1 MHELAQPNDKD
12 SRLEIHERPI
22 DHTDTTNRLSAAAI
36 VNTLGPGLNIKMLTP
51 DQMNAI
57 HGYYDDLFQKRTELW
72 QTVFD
77 SKKIRPYGLSE
88 DFSTIGEAYRE
99 LDVINGD
106 PTEHMLS
113 LQNTFAHYCADGQHD
128 LVFKGLDAKQY
139 DLYRL
144 LKEELKE
151 VREFNLVA
159 GSSVDVSHDRDGAT
173 YDLTFDTY
181 LEGMPLS
188 QFKCKGMGRSYEHGI
203 VGYNDAQPATAKT
216 IDGLRRAA
224 RVLSGLTESVNEEL
238 SDQLN
243 EAGIQITTDTI
254 SIQEIGGLKEKVLES
269 FYGLEADMKER
280 QQIWRDEL
288 MGAGGKIE
296 TVSRLSTKAIRMF
309 DFLKNAA
316 GTDPQK

>member
-12 SRLEIHERPI
+12 SRLDIHERPI

-51 DQMNAI
+51 DQMNAVR
-57 HGYYDDLFQKRTELW
+57 GYYDDLFQKRTELW
-72 QTVFD
+72 QTIFD

-113 LQNTFAHYCADGQHD
+113 LQNTFARHCANSQHD

-139 DLYRL
+139 DPYRL

-159 GSSVDVSHDRDGAT
+159 GSSVDVSRDRHGAT
-173 YDLTFDTY
+173 YDLTFGTY

-188 QFKCKGMGRSYEHGI
+188 QFKCKEMGRSYEHGI

-224 RVLSGLTESVNEEL
+224 RVLSGLTESVNEEF

-254 SIQEIGGLKEKVLES
+254 SIQEIGGLEEKVLES

-316 GTDPQK
+316 GTDSQK

>member
-1 MHELAQPNDKD
+1 MHELVQPNDKV

-51 DQMNAI
+51 DQMNAVR
-57 HGYYDDLFQKRTELW
+57 GYYDDLFQKRVELW
-72 QTVFD
+72 QTIFD
-77 SKKIRPYGLSE
+77 SKKIRPYGFSE
-88 DFSTIGEAYRE
+88 DSSTIGEAYRE

-106 PTEHMLS
+106 PTEHMLP
-113 LQNTFAHYCADGQHD
+113 LQNTFARHCANSHHD

-139 DLYRL
+139 DLYGL

-159 GSSVDVSHDRDGAT
+159 GSSVDVSRDRHGAT
-173 YDLTFDTY
+173 YDLTFGTY
-181 LEGMPLS
+181 LEGIPLS

-216 IDGLRRAA
+216 IDGLRRAV
-224 RVLSGLTESVNEEL
+224 RILSGLTESVNEEF

-254 SIQEIGGLKEKVLES
+254 SIQEIGGLEEKVLES

-316 GTDPQK
+316 GTDSQK

>member
-1 MHELAQPNDKD
+1 MHELAQSNNKG
-12 SRLEIHERPI
+12 SRLEINQRPI

-36 VNTLGPGLNIKMLTP
+36 VNTLGPELNIGMLTT

-72 QTVFD
+72 QTIFD

-88 DFSTIGEAYRE
+88 IFSTIDEAYRE

-173 YDLTFDTY
+173 YDLTFGTY

-254 SIQEIGGLKEKVLES
+254 SIQEIGGLEEKVLES

>member
-1 MHELAQPNDKD
+1 MHELAQPNNKG
-12 SRLEIHERPI
+12 SRLEINQRPI

-173 YDLTFDTY
+173 YDLTFGTY

-254 SIQEIGGLKEKVLES
+254 SIQEIGGLEEKVLES

-280 QQIWRDEL
+280 QQIWHDEL

-309 DFLKNAA
+309 DFLKNTA

>member
-1 MHELAQPNDKD
+1 
-12 SRLEIHERPI
+12 
-22 DHTDTTNRLSAAAI
+22 
-36 VNTLGPGLNIKMLTP
+36 MLTI

-72 QTVFD
+72 QTIFD

-113 LQNTFAHYCADGQHD
+113 LQNTFARHCANSHHD
-128 LVFKGLDAKQY
+128 LVFKGLDVKSY
-139 DLYRL
+139 GLDRL
-144 LKEELKE
+144 LKEEPEE

-173 YDLTFDTY
+173 YDLTFGTY

-254 SIQEIGGLKEKVLES
+254 SIQEIGGLEEKVLES

>member
-36 VNTLGPGLNIKMLTP
+36 VNTLGPGLNIKMLTS

-173 YDLTFDTY
+173 YDLTFGTY

-254 SIQEIGGLKEKVLES
+254 SIQEIGGLEEKVLES

>member
-173 YDLTFDTY
+173 YDLTFGTY

-188 QFKCKGMGRSYEHGI
+188 QFKCKGMGRSYEHRI

-254 SIQEIGGLKEKVLES
+254 SIQEIGGLEEKILES

>member
-1 MHELAQPNDKD
+1 MHELAQPNNKG

-36 VNTLGPGLNIKMLTP
+36 VNTLGPGLNIGMLTI

-159 GSSVDVSHDRDGAT
+159 GSSADVSHDRDSAT
-173 YDLTFDTY
+173 YDLTFGTY

-216 IDGLRRAA
+216 IDGLRRA
-224 RVLSGLTESVNEEL
+224 VCILSGLTESVNEEF

-243 EAGIQITTDTI
+243 EAGIQITADTI
-254 SIQEIGGLKEKVLES
+254 PVQKIGGLEEKVLES

-296 TVSRLSTKAIRMF
+296 TVSRLSTKVIRMF

-316 GTDPQK
+316 GTDSQK

>member
-1 MHELAQPNDKD
+1 M
-12 SRLEIHERPI
+12 
-22 DHTDTTNRLSAAAI
+22 
-36 VNTLGPGLNIKMLTP
+36 
-51 DQMNAI
+51 
-57 HGYYDDLFQKRTELW
+57 
-72 QTVFD
+72 
-77 SKKIRPYGLSE
+77 
-88 DFSTIGEAYRE
+88 
-99 LDVINGD
+99 INGD

-113 LQNTFAHYCADGQHD
+113 LQNTFARHCANSHHD
-128 LVFKGLDAKQY
+128 LVFKGLDVKSY
-139 DLYRL
+139 GLDRL
-144 LKEELKE
+144 LKEEPEE

-173 YDLTFDTY
+173 YDLTFGTY

-254 SIQEIGGLKEKVLES
+254 SIQEIGGLEEKVLES